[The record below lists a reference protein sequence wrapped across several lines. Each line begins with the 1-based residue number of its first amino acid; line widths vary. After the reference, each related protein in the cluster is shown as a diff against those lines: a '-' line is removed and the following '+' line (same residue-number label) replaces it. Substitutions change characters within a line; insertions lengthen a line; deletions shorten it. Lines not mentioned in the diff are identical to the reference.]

1 MSEFQ
6 NRSMGNKK
14 RQEKMTLQKI
24 NNYTKEDLMD
34 SERMNSQ
41 LLRSEEYDKNV

>member
-1 MSEFQ
+1 
-6 NRSMGNKK
+6 MGNKK